1 MSCAVVPECLASS
14 DPLAS
19 GFLMK
24 ISSAEHAA
32 NEQAER
38 LALYDRIEAEFEAIK
53 QRYRAK
59 LGAEDVAYI
68 KGLRL
73 KSRLAELIGR
83 GLLWISPEPITF
95 SLGVG
100 FLWLHRNLESI
111 EIGHNVLHG
120 QYDYFP
126 EIPQFHSHNFKWK
139 APVDEEAW
147 RREHNGLH
155 HVHTNVYEM
164 DPDLNHGI
172 LRMNDRTPWNPMHRW
187 QMPLYLLVGYPSMLY
202 NFNDQNMGF
211 KDAYRERAFPQGNE
225 GYAPV
230 PHPGVTVEA
239 LKRRNWLS
247 IGRVVFKEYLLF
259 PLLALVTGFG
269 FFKVFLG
276 NLMAD
281 VINNYW
287 ISLTIQATHLTEPLQ
302 SEEALAHKGHW
313 YLSQLDSSVN
323 FKGSRRMSIL
333 WGHLN
338 YQVEHHLFPDVPS
351 RHYPD
356 MAREV
361 KAVCQQYGLPYKCNP
376 NWGRAILNYLGVMW
390 KYSFPTPAER
400 QAKAAASHA

>member
-1 MSCAVVPECLASS
+1 
-14 DPLAS
+14 
-19 GFLMK
+19 MK

-38 LALYDRIEAEFEAIK
+38 LALYERIEAEFDAIK

-59 LGAEDVAYI
+59 LGPEDVTYI
-68 KGLRL
+68 KGLRR

-83 GLLWISPEPITF
+83 GLLWISPEPVTF

-187 QMPLYLLVGYPSMLY
+187 QMPLYLLVGYPTMLY

-211 KDAYRERAFPQGNE
+211 KEAFREREFPRGNE

-230 PHPGVTVEA
+230 HHPGVSEAA
-239 LKRRNWLS
+239 LKRRNRLS
-247 IGRVVFKEYLLF
+247 IARVLFKEYLLF
-259 PLLALVTGFG
+259 PLLALATGFG

-276 NLMAD
+276 NLLAD

-302 SEEALAHKGHW
+302 SEEALSHKGHW

-361 KAVCQQYGLPYKCNP
+361 KAVCLQYGLPYKCNP
-376 NWGRAILNYLGVMW
+376 GWGRAIRNYLAVMW
-390 KYSFPTPAER
+390 KYSFPTAAER
-400 QAKAAASHA
+400 QAGATTRHA